1 MLRLL
6 GKRRQGVEALA
17 VMEQHLG
24 ERLFFVADAYS
35 IADVALCAYTHV
47 AGEEGFGLA
56 PFPTRRLETIPK
68 GERNAACADSAHDAR
83 CSARVSRKHQC
94 AVTCSSNEGLR
105 LDLND
110 HPN

>member
-35 IADVALCAYTHV
+35 IADVALYAYTHV

-56 PFPTRRLETIPK
+56 PFPSVR
-68 GERNAACADSAHDAR
+68 AWVD
-83 CSARVSRKHQC
+83 RVTAQLGHV
-94 AVTCSSNEGLR
+94 AIT
-105 LDLND
+105 D
-110 HPN
+110 